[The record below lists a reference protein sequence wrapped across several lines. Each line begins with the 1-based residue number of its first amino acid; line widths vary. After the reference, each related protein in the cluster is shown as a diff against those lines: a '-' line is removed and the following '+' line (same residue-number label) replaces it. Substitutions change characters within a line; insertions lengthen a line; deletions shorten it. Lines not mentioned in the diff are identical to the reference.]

1 MRLFGE
7 VLVTM
12 LVILDPP
19 GNVPIF
25 LAVTQRLS
33 DKERHRA
40 AFMAVGTAFF
50 VISMFAIGGRTVLD
64 YLHVSVPALQGAGG
78 LLLLLVALQ
87 LLYGN
92 GNTEDNYEVASP
104 EQRTSVAMVPL
115 GTPLLAGPGAIVAT
129 IVFFGKADGAVE
141 WFSVL
146 LAIACALSVS
156 LITLRFSGVV
166 KKVFRPAGVVL
177 LARVAGML
185 LAAIA
190 VQMIADSVT
199 SFAHA
204 GTTWKV
210 TKVIDGDTF
219 EVSSN
224 FGDKEKV
231 RPIGIDTP
239 EQGELCFKEAGAKL
253 SALILNKNVDLVA
266 STSTENRER
275 NGRLLRYVEI
285 DGQDVGLQMITD
297 GWAVAAYDSQ
307 TTGKT
312 KYKWHEREDLYRS
325 EDEKQLAKICS

>member
-19 GNVPIF
+19 SNVPIF

-40 AFMAVGTAFF
+40 AFLAVGTAFF